1 MLLSR
6 YSLLLGLIATACGL
20 PAQSFSV
27 RDTTYEILDD
37 RGTPLRIPC
46 SVIMDANGYVQATQN
61 QPGVARILISQRTFD
76 NLFSLLTNLRNNN
89 SASLT
94 LNDNSEEIMALHEQK
109 VERMNQKLDLERQRI
124 GVLQEHVGLLQD
136 ANSRLSTELTRAT
149 ELATEINN
157 SRRGKVWMYGIIG
170 AAVGLTA
177 GTIFGVVAGGN

>member
-1 MLLSR
+1 MLCYRMCLVLG
-6 YSLLLGLIATACGL
+6 LLLAALGLQ
-20 PAQSFSV
+20 AQSFSA
-27 RDTTYEILDD
+27 RDTIYEILDD

-61 QPGVARILISQRTFD
+61 QPRVSRILISQRTFD

-109 VERMNQKLDLERQRI
+109 VERMNQVIALERQRI
-124 GVLQEHVGLLQD
+124 EVLQEHVGLLQD
-136 ANSRLSTELTRAT
+136 TNNRLSTELSRAT
-149 ELATEINN
+149 DLATEINN

-170 AAVGLTA
+170 AAIGLTA
-177 GTIFGVVAGGN
+177 GTVFGVVAAGN